1 MPQSPHYLAPELGST
16 TDTVAPAKSPRVLP
30 HDLLMQ
36 ASHRLGIISLI
47 GAVLWLTSTI
57 IYDLLYY
64 SRNPGVRFPSPTD
77 WISLSAMVCSL
88 GLFLFSRRYT
98 RNPALLLNLGL
109 VYIVITCADIS
120 LISFLDPVW
129 VGLPAIP
136 LVTWNGAIVLLCA
149 AIVPATPGRMAAT
162 AAIAVSMHPLVFLY
176 GHYSGQW
183 TIPLSAIAIRFFPDV
198 LLGATAV
205 MISHVLTGLGRQVS
219 KAREM
224 GSYRMVSLLG
234 KGGMGEVWRAS
245 HRMLARDAAIKLI
258 HPYMLQRD
266 AVRAEAMRLRFEQEA
281 KATASLRSPH
291 TIELYDFGVT
301 ADGVFYYAMEFLD
314 GIDLQTLV
322 RRFGPQPPARVIVI
336 LRQVCRSLAEA
347 HRRGMIHRDIK
358 PTNIFLCRMGDE
370 LDFVKVLDFGLV
382 KLLDHDIQLTR
393 DDSTLGTPAYMA
405 PELALG
411 SESIDGRADLYSLGC
426 VAYWLLTGNLVFEE
440 KGPTA
445 TMMAHLNKPPLP
457 PSQRIELPIPPQF
470 ENVILACLSKQPEE
484 RPASA
489 EALHQAL
496 EECDVRPSWSRQA
509 ASAWWQTHLPGDVPA
524 SVRDDSGSTASAA
537 ALR

>member
-1 MPQSPHYLAPELGST
+1 MAKLEVGGTIRGKYRLEEKLG
-16 TDTVAPAKSPRVLP
+16 
-30 HDLLMQ
+30 Q
-36 ASHRLGIISLI
+36 
-47 GAVLWLTSTI
+47 
-57 IYDLLYY
+57 
-64 SRNPGVRFPSPTD
+64 
-77 WISLSAMVCSL
+77 
-88 GLFLFSRRYT
+88 
-98 RNPALLLNLGL
+98 
-109 VYIVITCADIS
+109 
-120 LISFLDPVW
+120 
-129 VGLPAIP
+129 
-136 LVTWNGAIVLLCA
+136 
-149 AIVPATPGRMAAT
+149 
-162 AAIAVSMHPLVFLY
+162 
-176 GHYSGQW
+176 
-183 TIPLSAIAIRFFPDV
+183 
-198 LLGATAV
+198 
-205 MISHVLTGLGRQVS
+205 
-219 KAREM
+219 
-224 GSYRMVSLLG
+224 
-234 KGGMGEVWRAS
+234 GGMGEVWRAS

-266 AVRAEAMRLRFEQEA
+266 AARAEAMRLRFEQEA

-470 ENVILACLSKQPEE
+470 ENVILTCLSKQPEE

-509 ASAWWQTHLPGDVPA
+509 ASAWWQ
-524 SVRDDSGSTASAA
+524 
-537 ALR
+537 

>member
-1 MPQSPHYLAPELGST
+1 MPHSPHYLAPELGSST
-16 TDTVAPAKSPRVLP
+16 YSSKTPAKSPRMLP

-47 GAVLWLTSTI
+47 GAALWFASTI
-57 IYDLLYY
+57 IYDVFYY
-64 SRNPGVRFPSPTD
+64 SKESFPSPSD
-77 WISLSAMVCSL
+77 LISLSAILCSL
-88 GLFLFSRRYT
+88 GLFVFSRRYT
-98 RNPALLLNLGL
+98 RDPALLLNLGL

-120 LISFLDPVW
+120 MISFLDPVW
-129 VGLPAIP
+129 VRLPALP

-149 AIVPATPGRMAAT
+149 AIVPATPSRMAAT
-162 AAIAVSMHPLVFLY
+162 AAIAVSMNPLAFLY
-176 GHYSGQW
+176 GYYTGHWPG
-183 TIPLSAIAIRFFPDV
+183 PLSAIAVRFFPDV
-198 LLGATAV
+198 LLGGTAV
-205 MISHVLTGLGRQVS
+205 MISHVVTGLGRQVS

-258 HPYMLQRD
+258 HPYMLERD
-266 AVRAEAMRLRFEQEA
+266 AARAESMRLRFEQEA
-281 KATASLRSPH
+281 RATASLRSPH

-301 ADGVFYYAMEFLD
+301 AEGVFYYAMEFLD

-322 RRFGPQPPARVIVI
+322 RRFGPQSQARVIRI
-336 LRQVCRSLAEA
+336 LRQVCRSLSEA

-358 PTNIFLCRMGDE
+358 PTNIFLCRMGEE

-382 KLLDHDIQLTR
+382 KLLDHDVQLTR

-411 SESIDGRADLYSLGC
+411 KADIDGRADLYSLGC
-426 VAYWLLTGNLVFEE
+426 VAYWLLTGSLVFEE

-445 TMMAHLNKPPLP
+445 TMMAHLHKEPLP
-457 PSQRIELPIPPQF
+457 PSQRTELPVSAPL
-470 ENVILACLSKQPEE
+470 ERVILACLAKDPDQ
-484 RPASA
+484 RPVSA
-489 EALHQAL
+489 DALHQL
-496 EECDVRPSWSRQA
+496 LDECDTEPRWSRDA
-509 ASAWWQTHLPGDVPA
+509 AETWWRTHLPGGPPA
-524 SVRDDSGSTASAA
+524 PMQDDSGSTASAPV
-537 ALR
+537 LG